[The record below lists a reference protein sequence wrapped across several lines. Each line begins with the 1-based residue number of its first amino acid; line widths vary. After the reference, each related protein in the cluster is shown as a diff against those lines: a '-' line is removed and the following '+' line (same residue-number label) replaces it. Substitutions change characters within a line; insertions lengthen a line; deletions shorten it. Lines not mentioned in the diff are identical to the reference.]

1 MHHFRFHM
9 NEALAQL
16 AEDVFTRAA
25 PAGWPRPTTEIQ
37 QSELL
42 LTVDLPEDLS
52 HIRLTKAERR
62 AVALA
67 LNTLMPSTEP
77 LGIWTVCI
85 SSRGKVVD
93 SILANDL

>member
-1 MHHFRFHM
+1 M

-16 AEDVFTRAA
+16 AVDVFTLAA

-37 QSELL
+37 ESELL
-42 LTVDLPEDLS
+42 LMVDLPEELG
-52 HIRLTKAERR
+52 HVRLTNAERR

-67 LNTLMPSTEP
+67 MNTLMPSTEP
-77 LGIWTVCI
+77 LGIWAVCI
-85 SSRGKVVD
+85 YSEGNVVD